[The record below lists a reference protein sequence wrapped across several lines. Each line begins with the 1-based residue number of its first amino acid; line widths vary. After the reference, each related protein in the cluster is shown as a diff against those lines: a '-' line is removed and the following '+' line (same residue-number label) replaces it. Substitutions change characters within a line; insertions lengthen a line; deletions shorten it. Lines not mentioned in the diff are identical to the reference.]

1 MTTITANGKVALV
14 TGANSGI
21 GRVTARELA
30 RQGWH
35 VFLACRSAEKTRP
48 VLDEIAALGGQATF
62 LPLDL
67 GDFASVN
74 ACADAFLAQN
84 LPLHLLVCNA
94 GLSGTRGLTASGFEM
109 TFGVCHLGHFLLT
122 DRLRQRLVDSA
133 PARIVVVASKMH
145 RWASYMTLD
154 WVQEP
159 SRTPGTLREYC
170 LTKLANILFVR
181 ELARRLDGTGVTAY
195 AVHPGIVATDIWR
208 SLPGPLAALVKRFMV
223 TPEEG
228 ARTSLHCATAPEL
241 ADESGRY
248 YDRCKAVE
256 PAPAAQDRH
265 AARRLWE
272 ASEAWIRPVV

>member
-1 MTTITANGKVALV
+1 MATVTANGKVALV

-30 RQGWH
+30 RQGWR

-48 VLDEIAALGGQATF
+48 VLDEIAALGGQAEF

-74 ACADAFLAQN
+74 ACADAFLARN

-94 GLSGTRGLTASGFEM
+94 GLSGKRGMTASGFEM
-109 TFGVCHLGHFLLT
+109 TFGVCHMGHFLLT
-122 DRLRQRLVDSA
+122 ERLRPRLSDSA

-154 WVQEP
+154 WVQQP

-181 ELARRLDGTGVTAY
+181 ELATRLAGTGVTAY

-241 ADESGRY
+241 AGESGRY

-256 PAPAAQDRH
+256 PAPAAQDLH

-272 ASEAWIRPVV
+272 ASEAWVRPVL

>member
-1 MTTITANGKVALV
+1 MTTVTANGKVALV

-30 RQGWH
+30 RQGWR

-48 VLDEIAALGGQATF
+48 VLDEIAALGGQAEF

-74 ACADAFLAQN
+74 ACADAFLARN

-94 GLSGTRGLTASGFEM
+94 GLSGNRGMTASGFEM
-109 TFGVCHLGHFLLT
+109 TFGVCHMGHFLLT
-122 DRLRQRLVDSA
+122 ERLRPRLSDSA

-154 WVQEP
+154 WVQQP

-181 ELARRLDGTGVTAY
+181 ELATRLAGSGVTAY

-241 ADESGRY
+241 AGESGRY

-256 PAPAAQDRH
+256 PAPAAQDLH

-272 ASEAWIRPVV
+272 ASEAWVRPVL